1 MKKGYFFTLDAFMA
15 MAILVICVVL
25 IFSIHS
31 SKPYPLQSIFL
42 SDDVMYYLSNTKI
55 YELQSPFVASMVSNG
70 NITMTE
76 NSLMEQAAVFYISG
90 RPGQARAFLVNVTQ
104 NLVPKKYGFMLRVY
118 NSSKE
123 YVEVLNNGQSL
134 QNESRLIITSR
145 RILFGVINDTSW
157 GPMTAEVRLWQ

>member
-76 NSLMEQAAVFYISG
+76 NSLMEQAAVFYISNRSG
-90 RPGQARAFLVNVTQ
+90 LARVFLVNVTQ

-118 NSSKE
+118 NSSQE